1 MEQQNNKTPEKS
13 EIRKEN
19 QDFQNMPSSSQK
31 NETGETMKKQVEKT
45 SEINEEGK
53 TDNTE
58 KNSDQA
64 VFLV

>member
-45 SEINEEGK
+45 SELNDEGK

-58 KNSDQA
+58 KNSD
-64 VFLV
+64 